1 MNREISLAFRKC
13 KNEKRPALLT
23 YIVAGDFNKKKSAQ
37 ILNSIS
43 EHADIIEYGMPFNAA
58 TADGPQIQNSS
69 YRALKSGIKLKD
81 IFRII
86 KNYKKNKLS
95 KPCILM
101 GYYQTVFNFG

>member
-13 KNEKRPALLT
+13 KDEKRPALLT
-23 YIVAGDFNKKKSAQ
+23 YIVAGDYNKKKSSQ

-69 YRALKSGIKLKD
+69 YRALK
-81 IFRII
+81 
-86 KNYKKNKLS
+86 LS
-95 KPCILM
+95 LIHI
-101 GYYQTVFNFG
+101 